1 MRSKSSF
8 GKIVLFIFIIG
19 AIIAGSFV
27 YLSPMFEKNPPKVDF
42 KDNIYWNLKS
52 KLNLS
57 ISDDSGI
64 KFYKV
69 IFKDGNKEIVLDSKV
84 LLEPEK
90 NINLQLKSPELDMF
104 FKSSDVEIIVEAVD
118 SSKWNFLEG
127 NKVIDTF
134 HLKID
139 RKKPVASVIANSFAV
154 RRGGS
159 ALVIV
164 KVEDE
169 NLKDAYITFN
179 NEQRFDLIP
188 FYKENYYAA
197 IIAWP
202 IKIEKFN
209 IVNLVAIDKADNKSI
224 IKVPL
229 YIRNR
234 KDDKSKIKISDAFI
248 QNVSTKV
255 LEQSGKDVPDNLADI
270 FLKENEVLR
279 NKNVQKIEEVS
290 RKFMD
295 RDLVS
300 NFTLLPFKRL
310 ENAATAG
317 RFGQERSYYH
327 NGIKIDEAWHLGIDW
342 ASVKKADIFTT
353 NKGRVIFNDYLG
365 IYGNAIII
373 DHGFG
378 LQSLYAH
385 TSSSNVTVGE
395 EVKENQKIANTGAT
409 GAVLGDHLHFGVLV
423 QGIEVDPLEWMDK
436 NWIKTRIT
444 DIISDAKKVIDS
456 K

>member
-1 MRSKSSF
+1 LRNKSNF

-19 AIIAGSFV
+19 AIVAGGFI
-27 YLSPMFEKNPPKVDF
+27 YLSPMFEKNPPKIEF

-52 KLNLS
+52 KLNIG
-57 ISDDSGI
+57 ISDESGI

-69 IFKDGNKEIVLDSKV
+69 IFKDGNKDIVLDTKV
-84 LLEPEK
+84 LADPEK
-90 NINLQLKSPELDMF
+90 KVQLELDAPELDMF
-104 FKSSDVEIIVEAVD
+104 FKSKDVEIIVEAID
-118 SSKWNFLEG
+118 SSKWNFFEG
-127 NKVIDTF
+127 NKVVKSF

-139 RKKPVASVIANSFAV
+139 KEKPVVSVIANSFAV

-159 ALVIV
+159 ALVVV

-179 NEQRFDLIP
+179 DEHRFDLIP
-188 FYKENYYAA
+188 FYKEHYYASL
-197 IIAWP
+197 IAWP

-209 IVNLVAIDKADNKSI
+209 IVNLVAIDKAGNKSI

-229 YIRNR
+229 YIRSR
-234 KDDKSKIKISDAFI
+234 KDDKSNLQISDKFI

-255 LEQSGKDVPDNLADI
+255 LEQSGKKVPENLADV
-270 FLKENEVLR
+270 FLKENEMLR
-279 NKNVQKIEEVS
+279 SQNVAKLEEVS
-290 RKFMD
+290 KKFMN
-295 RDLVS
+295 RDMVS
-300 NFTLLPFKRL
+300 NLNVIPFKRL
-310 ENAATAG
+310 ENAATVG
-317 RFGQERSYYH
+317 RFGQRRSYYH
-327 NGIKIDEAWHLGIDW
+327 NKVKIDEAWHLGIDW
-342 ASVKKADIFTT
+342 ASVKRADIFTT
-353 NKGRVIFNDYLG
+353 NKGRVIFNNYLG

-378 LQSLYAH
+378 LQTLYAH

-395 EVKENQKIANTGAT
+395 EVEANQKIANTGMT
-409 GAVLGDHLHFGVLV
+409 GAVLGDHLHFGVLI
-423 QGIEVDPLEWMDK
+423 QGLEVDPLEWMDK

-444 DIISDAKKVIDS
+444 DIISEAKKVIDS

>member
-1 MRSKSSF
+1 MRKKSSF
-8 GKIVLFIFIIG
+8 GKILFFILFI
-19 AIIAGSFV
+19 ASCAAGGFV
-27 YLSPMFEKNPPKVDF
+27 YLSPMFEKNAPIIEF

-69 IFKDGNKEIVLDSKV
+69 IFKDGSKEIVLDTQV
-84 LLEPEK
+84 LLEVK
-90 NINLQLKSPELDMF
+90 NRVDLELKAPELDMF
-104 FKSSDVEIIVEAVD
+104 FKSSEVNIIVEAID

-127 NKVIDTF
+127 NKIVKTF
-134 HLKID
+134 DLKID
-139 RKKPVASVIANSFAV
+139 RKKPEAAVISNSFAIK
-154 RRGGS
+154 RGGS

-169 NLKDAYITFN
+169 NLEDSYISFN
-179 NEQRFDLIP
+179 NEQKFELIP
-188 FYKENYYAA
+188 FYKSNYY
-197 IIAWP
+197 ISLIAWP
-202 IKIEKFN
+202 ITMENFS

-229 YIRNR
+229 YIRNI
-234 KDDKSKIKISDAFI
+234 KDKASKINITDSFI

-255 LEQSGKDVPDNLADI
+255 LDQSGKEIPEGLVDTFI
-270 FLKENEVLR
+270 KQNELLR
-279 NKNVQKIEEVS
+279 SQNVAKIEEVS
-290 RKFMD
+290 KKYMD
-295 RDLVS
+295 KDFVS
-300 NFTLLPFKRL
+300 EFNINPFKRL

-317 RFGQERSYYH
+317 QFGQKRSYYH
-327 NGIKIDEAWHLGIDW
+327 NNIKIDEAWHLGVDW
-342 ASVKKADIFTT
+342 ASIKKADIYTT

-365 IYGNAIII
+365 IYGNTIIL

-378 LQSLYAH
+378 LQTLYAH
-385 TSSSNVTVGE
+385 TSASNVNVGE
-395 EVKENQKIANTGAT
+395 KVESNQKIGNTGVS

-436 NWIKTRIT
+436 NWIKTRVT
-444 DIISDAKKVIDS
+444 DIIDEAKKVIDN